1 MKIVTWTFLSSWI
14 IRLASLTTNLI
25 TKPYHK
31 DWNHPPNI
39 LKQSTKLM
47 EKGNTILLS
56 NEIIFNGLT
65 LMISYLTAG
74 FKGDNL
80 LDKRTKYKLKN
91 CNSKDWRHK
100 SISSI

>member
-1 MKIVTWTFLSSWI
+1 
-14 IRLASLTTNLI
+14 
-25 TKPYHK
+25 
-31 DWNHPPNI
+31 
-39 LKQSTKLM
+39 M

-56 NEIIFNGLT
+56 KEIIFNGLT

-91 CNSKDWRHK
+91 CNSKD
-100 SISSI
+100 